1 MMRLG
6 VVLAG
11 LAVTVLTL
19 AVSAWAAGPL
29 HEKSTFSGSFT
40 FAAGELCDF
49 NYEQTFTVVDNALI
63 YGDPENPDKVITQ
76 ETQYVTHTN
85 LDTGYSL
92 SEVDHLVF
100 TFTSADAHFKQVA
113 MFWALRDASG
123 KLVVQQA
130 GQFVFNT
137 DTGEVVTV
145 TPHFDPDFAGVI
157 CPALGGNPA

>member
-1 MMRLG
+1 MRLG

-29 HEKSTFSGSFT
+29 HVKSTDSGTFT

-49 NYEQTFTVVDNALI
+49 NYEETFTVVDNALI
-63 YGDPENPDKVITQ
+63 FGDPDNPDKVITQ
-76 ETQYVTHTN
+76 EATYVTHTN

-92 SEVDHLVF
+92 SEVDHQVF
-100 TFTSADAHFKQVA
+100 TFTSADATFKVVGII
-113 MFWALRDASG
+113 WALRDASG
-123 KLVVQQA
+123 KLVLQQA
-130 GQFVFNT
+130 GQAVFNT
-137 DTGEVVTV
+137 DTGAVVKV
-145 TPHFDPDFAGVI
+145 TPHFNPDFAAVN